1 MGGDVATWYVS
12 PLRLAFEARGGMG
25 GDVAQDLEHPLRFE
39 AREGGGGGEQDH
51 NLINYVNN
59 CFLK

>member
-1 MGGDVATWYVS
+1 MVNVVI
-12 PLRLAFEARGGMG
+12 R
-25 GDVAQDLEHPLRFE
+25 DLEHPLQLTFE
-39 AREGGGGGEQDH
+39 AREEGGGGEQDH

>member
-1 MGGDVATWYVS
+1 V
-12 PLRLAFEARGGMG
+12 
-25 GDVAQDLEHPLRFE
+25 FE
-39 AREGGGGGEQDH
+39 AREEGGGGEQDH